1 MARRPVQ
8 REDPPPVV
16 DAPQDPP
23 PTTGARSPKAGK
35 NDEGA
40 AYQEAGEPE
49 NGARTPRG
57 KGGAAYQAEVAAV
70 VAEVVEDPAR
80 GPKLVS
86 SRYETAVGYCR
97 ELIIRDEMS
106 PQAVR
111 EIAKRLGIH
120 YESVRQAH
128 YEAARGLR
136 LDSGGILERQEASIA
151 ACERQ
156 RREALAN
163 VASSVKKRDEWRARE
178 QRAVEDAEAAETPAL
193 RASLLRAAAEMGTAC
208 ARYGMEAEKWQMS
221 ALAHQ
226 RHLDSVQCLVGPRE
240 LHVHGGG
247 DGAPAALLESLG
259 KALRTA
265 LTSAGRADAVVALDA
280 ALALL
285 ASSE

>member
-8 REDPPPVV
+8 RGDTSAEPARTRSDGEA
-16 DAPQDPP
+16 D
-23 PTTGARSPKAGK
+23 GARSPKGGK
-35 NDEGA
+35 DDEGA

-70 VAEVVEDPAR
+70 VAEVVDDPAR

-111 EIAKRLGIH
+111 EIAKRLGMH

-156 RREALAN
+156 RRDALAHKE
-163 VASSVKKRDEWRARE
+163 SSVRKRDEWRARE
-178 QRAVEDAEAAETPAL
+178 LRACEEAEAAETPAL
-193 RASLLRAAAEMGTAC
+193 RATLLRAAAEMGTAC

-247 DGAPAALLESLG
+247 DGAPPALLESLG